1 LLLVPKDQPR
11 RWKSRPVSISSCF
24 NSVSGKPVMAET
36 VSVDT
41 RPVEPEVP
49 KTW

>member
-11 RWKSRPVSISSCF
+11 RWKSRPVSINSCF
-24 NSVSGKPVMAET
+24 NSVSDKPVMRNTLSADA
-36 VSVDT
+36 VS
-41 RPVEPEVP
+41 VEPEVP